1 MMSDPVL
8 KIEGLYHAYKSHEIL
23 KNISLDLRAGQR
35 TAVLGES
42 GSGKSTLLR
51 CIAGFETI
59 KRGRISLNG
68 QIVSDNVVTAPTED
82 RNLGMVLQER
92 ALFPHLTVKKNI
104 MFGIDKLPN
113 KKNILADLASLF
125 KITTILDKFPGEIS
139 GGEQQRVAF
148 ARSLAPEP
156 GLLML
161 DEPFSALNQELKE
174 ELYTELIRIFD
185 ERNVAVLLVT
195 HDVAEATKLTSNQ
208 ATLDCGVLT
217 NN

>member
-1 MMSDPVL
+1 MMSDSVL
-8 KIEGLYHAYKSHEIL
+8 KIDGLCHAYRNEEVL
-23 KNISLDLRAGQR
+23 KNIYLDLKPGERV
-35 TAVLGES
+35 AVLGES

-59 KRGRISLNG
+59 KRGKILLNG
-68 QIVSDNVVTAPTED
+68 RIVSDHVMTVPTED

-104 MFGIDKLPN
+104 MFGIDKLPH
-113 KKNILADLASLF
+113 KKSILADLARLF

-195 HDVAEATKLTSNQ
+195 HDVAEATKLTSSQ
-208 ATLDCGVLT
+208 AKLDCGVLA

>member
-1 MMSDPVL
+1 MMSDSVL
-8 KIEGLYHAYKSHEIL
+8 KIDGLCHAYRNEEVL
-23 KNISLDLRAGQR
+23 KNIYLDLKPGERV
-35 TAVLGES
+35 AVLGES

-59 KRGRISLNG
+59 KRGKILLNG
-68 QIVSDNVVTAPTED
+68 RIVSDHVMTVPTED

-104 MFGIDKLPN
+104 MFGIDKLPH
-113 KKNILADLASLF
+113 KKSILADLARLF

-161 DEPFSALNQELKE
+161 DEPFSALNQDLKE

-195 HDVAEATKLTSNQ
+195 HDVAEATKLTSSQ
-208 ATLDCGVLT
+208 AKLDCGVLA

>member
-8 KIEGLYHAYKSHEIL
+8 KIEGLYHAYKNQEIL

-68 QIVSDNVVTAPTED
+68 KIVSDNVVTAPTED

-104 MFGIDKLPN
+104 MFGIDKLPH
-113 KKNILADLASLF
+113 KKSILADLARLF

-195 HDVAEATKLTSNQ
+195 HDVAEATKLTSSQ

>member
-1 MMSDPVL
+1 MMSDSVL
-8 KIEGLYHAYKSHEIL
+8 KIDGLCHAYRNEEVL
-23 KNISLDLRAGQR
+23 KNIYLDLKPGERV
-35 TAVLGES
+35 AVLGES

-59 KRGRISLNG
+59 KRGKILLNG
-68 QIVSDNVVTAPTED
+68 RIVSDHVMTVPTED

-104 MFGIDKLPN
+104 MFGIDKLPH
-113 KKNILADLASLF
+113 KKSILADLARLF

-195 HDVAEATKLTSNQ
+195 HDVAEATKLTSSQ

>member
-1 MMSDPVL
+1 MMSDSVL
-8 KIEGLYHAYKSHEIL
+8 KIDGLCHAYRNEEVL
-23 KNISLDLRAGQR
+23 KNIYLDLKPGERV
-35 TAVLGES
+35 AVLGES

-59 KRGRISLNG
+59 KRGKILLNG
-68 QIVSDNVVTAPTED
+68 RIVSDHVMTVPTED

-104 MFGIDKLPN
+104 MFGIDKLPH
-113 KKNILADLASLF
+113 KKSILADLARLF

-161 DEPFSALNQELKE
+161 DEPFSALNQDLKE

-195 HDVAEATKLTSNQ
+195 HDVAEATKLTSSQ

>member
-8 KIEGLYHAYKSHEIL
+8 KIEGLYHAYKHHEIL

-104 MFGIDKLPN
+104 RLGINKLPH
-113 KKNILADLASLF
+113 KKSILADLASLF

>member
-68 QIVSDNVVTAPTED
+68 QIVSDNVMTAPTED

-174 ELYTELIRIFD
+174 ELYAELIRIFD

-195 HDVAEATKLTSNQ
+195 HDVAEATKLTFSQ
-208 ATLDCGVLT
+208 AKLDCGVLT

>member
-1 MMSDPVL
+1 MMSDSVL
-8 KIEGLYHAYKSHEIL
+8 KIDGLCHAYRNEEVL
-23 KNISLDLRAGQR
+23 KNIYLDLKPGERI
-35 TAVLGES
+35 AVLGES

-59 KRGRISLNG
+59 KRGKILLNG
-68 QIVSDNVVTAPTED
+68 RIVSDHVMTVPTED

-104 MFGIDKLPN
+104 MFGIDKLPH
-113 KKNILADLASLF
+113 KKSILADLASLF

-156 GLLML
+156 ELLML

-174 ELYTELIRIFD
+174 ELYAELIRIFD

-195 HDVAEATKLTSNQ
+195 HDLTEANRLTSRQ
-208 ATLDCGVLT
+208 AKLDGGELT
-217 NN
+217 KT

>member
-1 MMSDPVL
+1 MMSDSVL
-8 KIEGLYHAYKSHEIL
+8 KIDGLCHAYRNEEVL
-23 KNISLDLRAGQR
+23 KNIYFDLKPGERV
-35 TAVLGES
+35 AVLGES

-59 KRGRISLNG
+59 KRGKILLNG
-68 QIVSDNVVTAPTED
+68 RIVSDHVMTVPTED

-104 MFGIDKLPN
+104 MFGIDKLPH
-113 KKNILADLASLF
+113 KKSILADLARLF

-161 DEPFSALNQELKE
+161 DEPFSALNQDLKE

-208 ATLDCGVLT
+208 ATLNSGVLT